1 MKLRNSA
8 KARVCEKVDKKKKK
22 KSVDIYKVIVYNN
35 DCNKKG
41 VHQWKNLLY

>member
-1 MKLRNSA
+1 M
-8 KARVCEKVDKKKKK
+8 ARLCEKVDKVFFE

-41 VHQWKNLLY
+41 VHQWKNL